1 MVINSI
7 KQEAAD
13 SINNVL
19 NKAFDQFVAMRDF
32 NEKKKDDLV
41 KSSRGLP
48 GQQPPSLFGAQ

>member
-41 KSSRGLP
+41 KSSQGLS

>member
-1 MVINSI
+1 
-7 KQEAAD
+7 
-13 SINNVL
+13 L

-41 KSSRGLP
+41 KSSQGLS